1 MGDRTVSRA
10 HTKSTVVPV
19 QRQGVKERQTIM
31 LREVKKLHRA
41 VLRAADGELG
51 SVDEILFDDHSWT
64 VRYMVVNTGST

>member
-1 MGDRTVSRA
+1 
-10 HTKSTVVPV
+10 
-19 QRQGVKERQTIM
+19 M

-64 VRYMVVNTGST
+64 VRYMVVNIGST